1 MTASSRTIASALTAA
16 LVPALAVTLLA
27 AGCSN
32 PYTPPGHEGYV
43 YERPRVFGTGG
54 PQGTVIGPGNFGIS
68 LLRNEIVNIDVRPRT
83 YTESFQILARDDLNV
98 SFQVHAVLA
107 IEPGHV
113 QDVVLRF
120 GAEDWYARVVKQP
133 FRTLVRRSV
142 QSHDSREIKAL
153 RAEIAGDVERGLEQH
168 LGDTPFRLRSLVVGN
183 IDYPEVVTQAVEKKL
198 ASLQLL
204 EEKATQK
211 EIAMRDAEIRIEEAK
226 GIAEAQRI
234 INETLSPN
242 YLQHEAIGAQLA
254 MASSPN
260 HTTVYIPVGNNGL
273 PLVHTPQD

>member
-1 MTASSRTIASALTAA
+1 MSKFSKS
-16 LVPALAVTLLA
+16 LLA
-27 AGCSN
+27 AAIASLAVGCSN

-43 YERPRVFGTGG
+43 YERPRLIGTGG
-54 PQGTVIGPGNFGIS
+54 PQGTVSGPGNFGVS
-68 LLRNEIVNIDVRPRT
+68 VLRNEVVNIDVRPQT
-83 YTESFQILARDDLNV
+83 YTEAFQILARDDLNV
-98 SFQVHAVLA
+98 AFQVHVVLS

-113 QDVVLRF
+113 EEVVVRL
-120 GAEDWYARVVKQP
+120 GSEEWYARVVKEP

-142 QSHDSREIKAL
+142 QSHDSRAIKAL
-153 RAEIAGDVERGLEQH
+153 RSEIADEVRIGLAQH
-168 LGDTPFRLRSLVVGN
+168 LADTPFRVRSLVVGN
-183 IDYPEVVTQAVEKKL
+183 IDYPEVVAKAVEKKL

-211 EIAMRDAEIRIEEAK
+211 EIAMRDAEIRVEEAK

-234 INETLSPN
+234 INTTLTEN
-242 YLQHEAIGAQLA
+242 YLQHEAIGAQLE

-273 PLVHTPQD
+273 PLVHMTER